1 MKVKVTNEMLQEY
14 EKTLERLS
22 AMSKEERLKWFEENS
37 EDDFAFGCEID
48 GTIYIAEC
56 FFRKPKGETLFG
68 KTCRLLVNDN
78 NV

>member
-1 MKVKVTNEMLQEY
+1 MKVSLSGDALKEY
-14 EKTLERLS
+14 EDAIEKLN

-37 EDDFAFGCEID
+37 EDDFAFECEID

-56 FFRKPKGETLFG
+56 FFRKPNGETLLG
-68 KTCRLLVNDN
+68 KTCRILVNDD